1 MRQNAKAFFKQ
12 SGSVFSDRMAH
23 PTVFIVDQSR
33 LPKELVSQFHCGCD
47 TGIAIN
53 DPFHPVESPKQID
66 RSWPAGGKILARLCG
81 DRDRFRC
88 RRSSTDRVLKSYDD
102 SISGCDPN
110 RGCAAHSQRHDG
122 FMDAMQIIERYHLDG
137 VRKQG
142 LIEQFQLPQR
152 ISNPTYGNVGRS

>member
-66 RSWPAGGKILARLCG
+66 RRGPGGCQDETNFLEVFFQCLNGCGQTIARAKRNAHCRG
-81 DRDRFRC
+81 DDRHVIDHRA
-88 RRSSTDRVLKSYDD
+88 DEADQHDD
-102 SISGCDPN
+102 D
-110 RGCAAHSQRHDG
+110 
-122 FMDAMQIIERYHLDG
+122 IEPPD
-137 VRKQG
+137 
-142 LIEQFQLPQR
+142 
-152 ISNPTYGNVGRS
+152 